1 MSEPQ
6 TTKTTKR
13 EGRAPVM
20 LRGASVMTSYRDA
33 LFDAANRAG
42 MTPNEFVL
50 QAAAEKLAAT
60 GRPFTGIFYPGD
72 FTKAGYDRQVRA

>member
-1 MSEPQ
+1 MSTPQ
-6 TTKTTKR
+6 TTKATRR
-13 EGRAPVM
+13 EGRSPVM

-50 QAAAEKLAAT
+50 QAAAEKLTAT
-60 GRPFTGIFYPGD
+60 GRKFSGIFHPGD
-72 FTKAGYDRQVRA
+72 LKDRMIG

>member
-6 TTKTTKR
+6 TTATTKR

-33 LFDAANRAG
+33 LFDASNRAG

-50 QAAAEKLAAT
+50 QAAGEKLKAA
-60 GRPFTGIFYPGD
+60 GREISGVFQPGD
-72 FTKAGYDRQVRA
+72 I